1 MKSRFYPLFSLLLLV
16 GCSDTEQPAPS
27 TESPSTFAVDQF
39 DELKNQIARL
49 TNENADLAASAA
61 ERARLQGELDRLKAT
76 EQARLQSEA
85 ELCQ

>member
-1 MKSRFYPLFSLLLLV
+1 MVVL
-16 GCSDTEQPAPS
+16 
-27 TESPSTFAVDQF
+27 
-39 DELKNQIARL
+39 ARL
-49 TNENADLAASAA
+49 TNENADLAVSEA